1 MADYILTEDDLS
13 ALDSMGFDIRGV
25 AAGEAAM
32 PSEIEALTGAVSNAA
47 VSGDASILLPPP
59 TAMPAEPAPMVP
71 VSTTAPEPMTNTG
84 EGTVAATMSP
94 EELASLRVPTAS
106 SRSPA
111 PAQPAAANN
120 AALMQ
125 QMLAL
130 QAPKSPSDPYE
141 NLSKT
146 QRRMLAFS
154 ALSDAGAALA
164 GRQGTAFNNLMK
176 NFNDQADMERKRE
189 AAVLQQEMMSNLL
202 GGGMPSAMGGA
213 GVANTPDALMAKKQ
227 QLMNFAIMNPSVAP
241 AIALQVKAIDDQI
254 AKMEGQQS
262 SLVTTNMGIAA
273 VDALLNSP
281 DLDQITGM
289 KGLGNEWLERIG
301 AAPRYSN
308 LMSYVEQLRGIN
320 FLEAY
325 QGLKGGGPITD
336 IEGKQASAA
345 RTRLERALLGT
356 PQDLKE
362 ALLEADALF
371 KDARSKNPQY
381 SQGSGGIPDDML
393 KYIGAGGAN

>member
-1 MADYILTEDDLS
+1 MADYILTEDDVI
-13 ALDSMGFDIRGV
+13 ALDNMGFDTRMIG
-25 AAGEAAM
+25 AGYEATPM
-32 PSEIEALTGAVSNAA
+32 EIEALTGGVSNAA
-47 VSGDASILLPPP
+47 ASGDMSTMMPPP
-59 TAMPAEPAPMVP
+59 TAMPAEPVPMVP
-71 VSTTAPEPMTNTG
+71 VSTPAPTSMTNTG
-84 EGTVAATMSP
+84 EGTVAATMPP
-94 EELASLRVPTAS
+94 EELASLQVDTPS
-106 SRSPA
+106 SRNPA
-111 PAQPAAANN
+111 PAQSTAANN

-154 ALSDAGAALA
+154 ALSDAGAAPA
-164 GRQGTAFNNLMK
+164 GRQQDSFGALMGR
-176 NFNDQADMERKRE
+176 FNDIEDMNRKRE
-189 AAVLQQEMMSNLL
+189 AAVLQQQMMSNLL

-213 GVANTPDALMAKKQ
+213 GAANTPDALMAKKQ
-227 QLMNFAIMNPSVAP
+227 QLMNFAIMNPQAAP

-254 AKMEGQQS
+254 AKMEGQKS
-262 SLVTTNMGIAA
+262 SLITTNMGIAA

-289 KGLGNEWLERIG
+289 KGLGNEWLEKVG

-308 LMSYVEQLRGIN
+308 LMSYVEQLKGIN
-320 FLEAY
+320 FLDAF
-325 QGLKGGGPITD
+325 QQLKGGGPISD
-336 IEGKQASAA
+336 MESAAATNA
-345 RTRLERALLGT
+345 RTRLERALRGT

-362 ALLEADALF
+362 ALVEARALF
-371 KDARSKNPQY
+371 DDARSKNPQY

-393 KYIGAGGAN
+393 KYIGAGDAN